1 MHKNGTNGSP
11 CGEHQDLDASEAPE
25 IEKVGDEVSIAE
37 EAARIRAMLLEE
49 SRSATLVNLFDYLF
63 SRVGDARAP
72 KEIEVAMAV
81 FGKSGGFD
89 TSQNS
94 MVRSHIHRLRQRLDK
109 YNAGRAGPRLAVPK
123 GEYRLIL
130 INPQEECGADDSQAI
145 VPAEP
150 PSHRRLRWLVGL
162 LIVASAVFW
171 IVALVLSGGRSE
183 PSPLARTKLWQPVIA
198 GGKPPV
204 IAAGDIF
211 LIGTIGN
218 EGMMEM
224 LSTKSDLQS
233 GEDLTR
239 YLIEHPDEKE
249 AVHDRDIYRVPTAQ
263 ANVVIEMLKTL
274 SNMAK
279 GPVTVVPISKMSQDQ
294 VDSSNIVFIQYLSQ
308 LSAMRSPILHLSGF
322 AATEDSD
329 VIRDKITGVTY
340 AARSGSDGVEPGQA
354 GQIDAG
360 SGEAGPSGAMSAEA
374 HNYGTD
380 YGYIARIP
388 GPAGH
393 QNLLISGLG
402 DAALQQMAKLVR
414 DRKQLDELARQ
425 TGSASEFE
433 ALYRVRTVGGL
444 VFETRLVVARPLG
457 KDRPS
462 GPKPGDGD
470 GARPHR
476 SSKVP

>member
-1 MHKNGTNGSP
+1 M
-11 CGEHQDLDASEAPE
+11 DASEAPE
-25 IEKVGDEVSIAE
+25 IEKVDDEVSIAD
-37 EAARIRAMLLEE
+37 EAARIRAMLLDE

-63 SRVGDARAP
+63 SRVDDARAP

-109 YNAGRAGPRLAVPK
+109 YNAERTGPRLAVPK

-130 INPQEECGADDSQAI
+130 INPQDDGETEADLAG

-150 PSHRRLRWLVGL
+150 PSYRRLQWLVGL
-162 LIVASAVFW
+162 SIVASAVFW
-171 IVALVLSGGRSE
+171 IGALFLSGERSG
-183 PSPLARTKLWQPVIA
+183 PSSLARTKLWQPMVA
-198 GGKPPV
+198 GGKAPV
-204 IAAGDIF
+204 LAVGDIF
-211 LIGTIGN
+211 LLGTIGN
-218 EGMMEM
+218 EGMMEL

-249 AVHDRDIYRVPTAQ
+249 EVHDRDIYRVPTAQ

-322 AATEDSD
+322 ASTSDPD
-329 VIRDKITGVTY
+329 VIRDKITGMTY
-340 AARSGSDGVEPGQA
+340 AARSGSGGGERGRA
-354 GQIDAG
+354 GPANAS

-393 QNLLISGLG
+393 QNLLIAGLG

-425 TGSASEFE
+425 TGAASEFE

-462 GPKPGDGD
+462 GPKPGDED
-470 GARPHR
+470 GPQPHR
-476 SSKVP
+476 SAKVP